1 MRKKTLILALLSV
14 GLLLGGLMT
23 LNGEVKAA
31 PATPATPAE
40 TPTITCPKGTLV
52 GDKKIKRTKINTLA
66 DCNIPE
72 DADNRDL
79 MSVLNIVINVI
90 VGAVGI
96 VAVMMMVIGGITMAT
111 SQGDTS
117 KVSKGKNTLI
127 YGIAGLIVA
136 ILAFAIVNFVLKG
149 VFG

>member
-14 GLLLGGLMT
+14 GLLLGGLLT

-31 PATPATPAE
+31 PATPAE

-52 GDKKIKRTKINTLA
+52 GDKKITRTKINTLA